1 MNETEAVV
9 KVEDVYA
16 RLDSLGYSVVPED
29 ARTIEY
35 LIDRIVNKIALNTN
49 YATFPEQLLQMAID
63 MICGEFLYG
72 KYAIGQLTGY
82 DFKGAVKRI
91 AEGYT
96 TGEYAYG
103 SGSKTPEERFVSYI
117 DKLRKPDKDMLAAV
131 RSLRW

>member
-1 MNETEAVV
+1 MNESGAVV

-63 MICGEFLYG
+63 MICGEFKSDFSMIAMHSQVATNLENLKLLQYAKGVDENGVIKDLGFATWNG
-72 KYAIGQLTGY
+72 KSVIIDDAMPY
-82 DFKGAVKRI
+82 DK
-91 AEGYT
+91 
-96 TGEYAYG
+96 
-103 SGSKTPEERFVSYI
+103 
-117 DKLRKPDKDMLAAV
+117 
-131 RSLRW
+131 SLG

>member
-1 MNETEAVV
+1 MNESEAVV

-72 KYAIGQLTGY
+72 KYAVGQLNGY

-91 AEGYT
+91 SEGDT
-96 TGEYAYG
+96 TVEYAYG
-103 SGSKTPEERFVSYI
+103 SGSKTPEERFVAYI

>member
-1 MNETEAVV
+1 MSESGAVV

-72 KYAIGQLTGY
+72 KYAIGQLNGY

-91 AEGYT
+91 SEGDT
-96 TGEYAYG
+96 TVEYAYG
-103 SGSKTPEERFVSYI
+103 SGSKTPEERFVAYI

>member
-1 MNETEAVV
+1 MNESEAVV

-72 KYAIGQLTGY
+72 KYAIGQLNGY

-91 AEGYT
+91 SEGDT
-96 TGEYAYG
+96 TVEYAYG
-103 SGSKTPEERFVSYI
+103 SGSKTPEERFVAYI

>member
-1 MNETEAVV
+1 MNESEAVV

-49 YATFPEQLLQMAID
+49 YVTFPEQLLQMAID

-72 KYAIGQLTGY
+72 KYAIGQLNGY

-91 AEGYT
+91 SEGDT
-96 TGEYAYG
+96 TVEYAYG
-103 SGSKTPEERFVSYI
+103 SGSKTPEERFVAYI

>member
-1 MNETEAVV
+1 MNESEAVV

-72 KYAIGQLTGY
+72 KYAIGQLNGY
-82 DFKGAVKRI
+82 DFKVAVKRI
-91 AEGYT
+91 SEGDT
-96 TGEYAYG
+96 TVEYAYG
-103 SGSKTPEERFVSYI
+103 SGSKTPEERFVAYI

>member
-1 MNETEAVV
+1 MNESEAVV

-72 KYAIGQLTGY
+72 KYAIGQLNGY
-82 DFKGAVKRI
+82 DFRGAVKRI
-91 AEGYT
+91 SEGDT
-96 TGEYAYG
+96 TVEYAYG
-103 SGSKTPEERFVSYI
+103 SGSKTPEERFVAYI

>member
-1 MNETEAVV
+1 MNESEAVV

-72 KYAIGQLTGY
+72 KYAIGQLNGY

-91 AEGYT
+91 SEGDT
-96 TGEYAYG
+96 TVEYAYG
-103 SGSKTPEERFVSYI
+103 SGSKTPEERFVAYI
-117 DKLRKPDKDMLAAV
+117 DKLRKPDQDMLAAV

>member
-1 MNETEAVV
+1 MNESEAVV

-72 KYAIGQLTGY
+72 KYAIGQLIGY

-91 AEGYT
+91 SEGDT
-96 TGEYAYG
+96 TVEYAYG
-103 SGSKTPEERFVSYI
+103 SGSKTPEERFVAYI

>member
-1 MNETEAVV
+1 MNESEAVV

-35 LIDRIVNKIALNTN
+35 LIDRIINKIALNTN

-91 AEGYT
+91 SEGDT
-96 TGEYAYG
+96 TVEYAYG
-103 SGSKTPEERFVSYI
+103 SGSKTPEERFVAYI